1 MSSVGNGVEP
11 VVKLWHTE
19 ETEQQQD
26 SFHKHSSNH
35 LQKEEIDDEKC
46 YFVYVLIKMHKDI
59 ILKTTDYSDCHR
71 KHSVKSV

>member
-1 MSSVGNGVEP
+1 MRSVGNGVEP

-35 LQKEEIDDEKC
+35 LQKEEIDDEK
-46 YFVYVLIKMHKDI
+46 
-59 ILKTTDYSDCHR
+59 
-71 KHSVKSV
+71 

>member
-1 MSSVGNGVEP
+1 MRSVGNGVEP
-11 VVKLWHTE
+11 VVKLGHTE

-59 ILKTTDYSDCHR
+59 KKRPALMRRSF
-71 KHSVKSV
+71 